1 MKSSLGAAL
10 AIARKELVASLRDR
24 QTAIYT
30 FVLPICL
37 YPVVFWLMVQGAL
50 VVRGQRERT
59 AVTVGVAAA
68 REAAP
73 PEGLVAALE
82 ARAEGEGGRPARTP
96 IPNEVAVEEH
106 ASALAEPAARA
117 WVSGE
122 AGDPLAAESEPT
134 RPDAV
139 LFLPSAQEIEEGAR
153 ARLFYQSSKSRS
165 ELARDRISQRL
176 PPFAARLR
184 GAAARERGVDP
195 GRLEPVEVQRC
206 NVAPRRDVGALIL
219 SSLLPIL
226 LVVMAVMGSFFPAV
240 DLTTGEKERRTAE
253 TTLLL
258 PVPRATVHQ
267 GKILAVCATAV
278 VATFLNL
285 LAIALSAEHLLSM
298 LNIGG
303 GGPQAVFELPVLALL
318 ATAPLALLFAFFVSA
333 VLTGVAGLA
342 ATFKEGQALLGPVQM
357 VFILPALI
365 GVMPGLELT
374 LGWAFVPVVNVV
386 LAFRA
391 MLVGEPLY
399 LAYTVT
405 ALALLV
411 YAWIAIR
418 VAVRLLSREEV
429 LLAGATIPVKRLLS
443 VLRGEGG
450 SD

>member
-1 MKSSLGAAL
+1 
-10 AIARKELVASLRDR
+10 
-24 QTAIYT
+24 
-30 FVLPICL
+30 
-37 YPVVFWLMVQGAL
+37 
-50 VVRGQRERT
+50 
-59 AVTVGVAAA
+59 
-68 REAAP
+68 
-73 PEGLVAALE
+73 
-82 ARAEGEGGRPARTP
+82 
-96 IPNEVAVEEH
+96 
-106 ASALAEPAARA
+106 
-117 WVSGE
+117 
-122 AGDPLAAESEPT
+122 
-134 RPDAV
+134 
-139 LFLPSAQEIEEGAR
+139 
-153 ARLFYQSSKSRS
+153 
-165 ELARDRISQRL
+165 
-176 PPFAARLR
+176 
-184 GAAARERGVDP
+184 
-195 GRLEPVEVQRC
+195 
-206 NVAPRRDVGALIL
+206 
-219 SSLLPIL
+219 
-226 LVVMAVMGSFFPAV
+226 
-240 DLTTGEKERRTAE
+240 
-253 TTLLL
+253 
-258 PVPRATVHQ
+258 
-267 GKILAVCATAV
+267 